1 MMAFTASAAATTPM
15 FNVYKDKPPDSCSQ
29 PVDVKES
36 PVTMEGMVGADGCF
50 AYCLNVTGVFGGFQ
64 VSGADDDLLQTTIYG
79 YAGHGCATNST
90 VGYGYINATIPRSI
104 GAQGG
109 INDTTQI
116 QIPNDGC
123 QKMNFAPDAS
133 GNSSV
138 QIYRGNCEQHIPNP
152 TASV

>member
-15 FNVYKDKPPDSCSQ
+15 FNVYTDKPPDSCSQ

-90 VGYGYINATIPRSI
+90 VGYGYTNGTFTTSGGVFGWPAGTTI
-104 GAQGG
+104 
-109 INDTTQI
+109 I
-116 QIPNDGC
+116 QAPNHGC
-123 QKMNFAPDAS
+123 QTMNLTHDAS

-138 QIYRGNCEQHIPNP
+138 QIYMGKCEQHP
-152 TASV
+152 TV